1 MLKGPIMAVMM
12 LSMIA
17 PALAGDVKPMNKTS
31 AEQSEEQNAAE
42 IVVRRYMDLLHSGDI
57 EHIMDL
63 YDENAVFLPE
73 GGTTMVGKDKIR
85 ESYVALFKL
94 ISIPDGESTL
104 EEATIHGDIAVVR
117 LATKATTQILADQQ
131 KIPLNSRELF
141 ILNKVGGDYK
151 ISRYM
156 FNTLK

>member
-1 MLKGPIMAVMM
+1 MLKGPIMAVIM

-31 AEQSEEQNAAE
+31 TEQSAEQNAAE